1 MKASKVAL
9 IVCVAAAGI
18 ILGAPPSPAATGPT
32 FGPHVSDCA
41 MTVGFTGTHNPGMH
55 QGAAGWDGATCAP

>member
-1 MKASKVAL
+1 MKATKIAL
-9 IVCVAAAGI
+9 IVCIAAAGN
-18 ILGAPPSPAATGPT
+18 ILGAPPSLATTGPT
-32 FGPHVSDCA
+32 FGHHVSDCA